1 MALPPDS
8 DEVIMKRTLFILLL
22 LSLGVYLA
30 GISIEHYS
38 PKSYAF
44 GSDVELR
51 LRIEDGFDQIKAA
64 TLLYRPVG
72 KTSWQKLQLKS
83 EPTDQ
88 LWMVGELKAA
98 DLKDYEIEY
107 YFEIQMKDGTVTN
120 LPAVNAP
127 EPRYKLSPGLVNGEK
142 TNSFV
147 LLSDDEGTDTGGAY
161 ILAVSFFDVADEID
175 RNSIKVWVGGKDVTA
190 ASTITENAI
199 LYRDP
204 SPAAGEVRS
213 MVSAK
218 VKGKDVHSELWTTRV
233 KGGKGFRFLPSN
245 LRGSLNFVS
254 NVYDYNSNSGA
265 GNLATEDDAT
275 GRLDMYG
282 NYGMLNLQTNLL
294 VSSLERINKQPVNRY
309 TIGMELPLLDVFLG
323 DYSPNISQF
332 TMGNKNV
339 RGLYSRFHTK
349 FLSLVWSHGEMVRK
363 TYTPL
368 VDNTGAPLAY
378 GSGTYKQEAIGARFQ
393 MGGDSGFQ
401 LGISG
406 SRNRDLISSRDP
418 LSFAYTNVNGDTLYT
433 VNPMD
438 NAVLALDMRFN
449 MPDQNIILGAEIAG
463 SLHNKNTLSGAMADS
478 TFTEFVGDDF
488 PIEIAPSDIADFFI
502 INENVEP
509 LMPGRENVAFTGYL
523 RALLLGNY
531 LDLRYTETGPAFRS
545 LSSYYLANDTKQI
558 QVNDQINILNT
569 LYLNGGVNLSKDNLS
584 GTKEQTNT
592 TLSWNAQATL
602 RIPRMP
608 YLKAGFFNNDYSNEQ
623 NTEIIPTN
631 PFVPYDRN
639 AKTIS
644 VGVGYNLAMIP
655 VAPTALDLTYR
666 TGSDDNYLNE
676 PGVLQYKNLNNS
688 INITMT
694 NRFKAIP
701 LKTQIL
707 FTLYNQK
714 RDETGDAVVYP
725 LFENSNSNVSIG
737 LDYLLLNKILRP
749 YFQWRLLSLG
759 GDQDPQSY
767 NYYTLGVE
775 AFPWKNL
782 SVSTE
787 LGKQYYKN
795 KDNSSLDNDSLT
807 WRLLLNQRF

>member
-1 MALPPDS
+1 
-8 DEVIMKRTLFILLL
+8 MKQTLIILLL
-22 LSLGVYLA
+22 LCFGTFLA
-30 GISIEHYS
+30 GVSIEHFS

-51 LRIEDGFDQIKAA
+51 LRIEDGFEQIKGA
-64 TLLYRPVG
+64 TLVYRPLG
-72 KTSWQKLQLKS
+72 KSTWQKLTLKS

-98 DLKDYEIEY
+98 DLKDFEIEY
-107 YFEIQMKDGTVTN
+107 YFEIQLKDGTVTN
-120 LPAVNAP
+120 LPATNAP
-127 EPRYKLSPGLVNGEK
+127 EPRYKLSPGLVQGEK
-142 TNSFV
+142 TNAFV
-147 LLSDDEGTDTGGAY
+147 LLSDEQDADQGGAY
-161 ILAVSFFDVADEID
+161 ILAVSFFDIADEID
-175 RNSIKVWVGGKDVTA
+175 LKSIRVWAGGKDVTSA
-190 ASTITENAI
+190 ATITENAI
-199 LYRDP
+199 LYRDN
-204 SPAAGEVRS
+204 SPTAGDIRS

-218 VKGKDVHSELWTTRV
+218 VNGKDVHSELWTTRV
-233 KGGKGFRFLPSN
+233 KGGGGFRFLPSN

-254 NVYDYNSNSGA
+254 NVYDYNSDSGVA
-265 GNLATEDDAT
+265 LNETIDDAT

-294 VSSLERINKQPVNRY
+294 VSSLEDKNKQPVNRY
-309 TIGMELPLLDVFLG
+309 TIGLELPLLDVYLG

-332 TMGNKNV
+332 TMGYKNV

-363 TYTPL
+363 TYSAL
-368 VDNTGAPLAY
+368 VDNLGNPLGY

-401 LGISG
+401 MGISG

-418 LSFAYTNVNGDTLYT
+418 FSFAYTNANGDTLYT
-433 VNPMD
+433 VNPQD

-449 MPDQNIILGAEIAG
+449 MPDQNIILGGEIAG
-463 SLHNKNTLSGAMADS
+463 SMHNKNTLPGPMSDA
-478 TFTEFVGDDF
+478 TFTDFVGNDF
-488 PIEIAPSDIADFFI
+488 PIEIAPSDLADFFI

-509 LMPGRENVAFTGYL
+509 LMPGRQNVAWTGYL

-545 LSSYYLANDTKQI
+545 SSSYYLANDTKQI
-558 QVNDQINILNT
+558 QLNDQINILNT
-569 LYLNGGVNLSKDNLS
+569 LYLSGGVNLSEDNLS

-602 RIPRMP
+602 RIARLP
-608 YLKAGFFNNDYSNEQ
+608 YLKAGFFNNDYSNEA
-623 NTEIIPTN
+623 NPEIIPTN
-631 PFVPYDRN
+631 PFVPYTRN

-644 VGVGYNLAMIP
+644 VGIGYNLAMIP

-666 TGSDDNYLNE
+666 AGSDDSFLNE
-676 PGVLQYKNLNNS
+676 PGIQQYKNLNSS
-688 INITMT
+688 INVSMT

-701 LKTQIL
+701 LKTQVL
-707 FTLYNQK
+707 FTLYDQK
-714 RDETGDAVVYP
+714 RDETVDAGVYP
-725 LFENSNSNVSIG
+725 LFDNQNSNVSIG
-737 LDYLLLNKILRP
+737 LDYLLFNKILRP
-749 YFQWRLLSLG
+749 FFQWRLLSLS

-795 KDNSSLDNDSLT
+795 DNNSSLDTDSLS

>member
-1 MALPPDS
+1 
-8 DEVIMKRTLFILLL
+8 MKQILFIFLLL
-22 LSLGVYLA
+22 CLGSFLT
-30 GISIEHYS
+30 GISIEHFS
-38 PKSYAF
+38 PKSYSF

-51 LRIEDGFDQIKAA
+51 LRIEDGFEQIKTA
-64 TLLYRPVG
+64 TIMYRPVG
-72 KTSWQKLQLKS
+72 KTTWQKLVMKS

-88 LWMVGELKAA
+88 LWLVGELKAA
-98 DLKDYEIEY
+98 DLKDYDIEY
-107 YFEIQMKDGTVTN
+107 YFEVQLLDGTVTN

-127 EPRYKLSPGLVNGEK
+127 EPRYKLSPGMVTGEK
-142 TNSFV
+142 SNSFI
-147 LLSDDEGTDTGGAY
+147 LLSDDEDADQSGDY
-161 ILAVSFFDVADEID
+161 ILAVSFFDVAEEID
-175 RNSIKVWVGGKDVTA
+175 LGSIRVWVGGKDVTN
-190 ASTITENAI
+190 ASTITDNAI
-199 LYRDP
+199 LYRDS
-204 SPAAGEVRS
+204 SPAAGDVRS

-218 VKGKDVHSELWTTRV
+218 VNGKDVHSELWTTRV

-245 LRGSLNFVS
+245 LRGSANFVS
-254 NVYDYNSNSGA
+254 NVYDYNTDNPLPGPE
-265 GNLATEDDAT
+265 TIDDAT

-294 VSSLERINKQPVNRY
+294 VSSLESSNKQPVNRY
-309 TIGMELPLLDVFLG
+309 TLGFELPLLDVYLG
-323 DYSPNISQF
+323 DYSPNLSQF

-363 TYTPL
+363 TFSDLEDANGNPL
-368 VDNTGAPLAY
+368 GFGT
-378 GSGTYKQEAIGARFQ
+378 GTYKQEAIGARFQ

-406 SRNRDLISSRDP
+406 SRNRDIISSQNPMD
-418 LSFAYTNVNGDTLYT
+418 FAYYTVSGDTLYT
-433 VNPMD
+433 VNPQD

-449 MPDQNIILGAEIAG
+449 MPDQNIILGGEIAG
-463 SLHNKNTLSGAMADS
+463 SMHNKNTLPGAMSDE
-478 TFTEFVGDDF
+478 TFNDFVGDDF
-488 PIEIAPSDIADFFI
+488 PIEIAPSDLADFFI

-509 LMPGRENVAFTGYL
+509 LMPGRQNVAWTGYL

-545 LSSYYLANDTKQI
+545 QSSYYLANDTKQI
-558 QVNDQINILNT
+558 QLNDQINILNMV
-569 LYLNGGVNLSKDNLS
+569 YLNGGLSLTQDNLS
-584 GTKEQTNT
+584 ETKEQTNT
-592 TLSWNAQATL
+592 TLSWNAQATV
-602 RIPRMP
+602 RIPRLP
-608 YLKAGFFNNDYSNEQ
+608 YFKAGFFNNDYSNEE

-631 PFVPYDRN
+631 PFVPYTRN
-639 AKTIS
+639 SQTIS
-644 VGVGYNLAMIP
+644 LGVGYNLAMIP
-655 VAPTALDLTYR
+655 VAPTSLDLTYR
-666 TGSDDNYLNE
+666 SGTDDSFLNE
-676 PGVLQYKNLNNS
+676 PEVMQYKNLNNS
-688 INITMT
+688 INLTMT

-714 RDETGDAVVYP
+714 RDETGNAAVYP
-725 LFENSNSNVSIG
+725 LFDNQNSNVSIG
-737 LDYLLLNKILRP
+737 LDYLLFNKILRP
-749 YFQWRLLSLG
+749 FFQWRLLSLS
-759 GDQDPQSY
+759 GDQNPQSY

-795 KDNSSLDNDSLT
+795 NDDSSQDYDNLT